1 MLKVIGCLLIGA
13 ASVGLAISFGV
24 ELREH
29 LTLLYDLR
37 QLLVDISQEAQY
49 SLLPMERILG
59 TRIRSND
66 PRLTEIC
73 GDISVRL
80 AEKNGE
86 GGAAL
91 WRRVFDGERQR
102 LGLTETEEDIIGN
115 AGKAF
120 FGKNTEE
127 NAKNLSLYLERL
139 DYVIEHTRSEQKEKQ
154 RVLQTVS
161 VMGGFMLMILLI

>member
-1 MLKVIGCLLIGA
+1 MIGCILIGT
-13 ASVGLAISFGV
+13 ASLGLAVCFGA

-29 LTLLYDLR
+29 LALLYDLR
-37 QLLVDISQEAQY
+37 QMLLDISQEAQY

-66 PRLTEIC
+66 QRLIEIC
-73 GDISVRL
+73 SSLSVRL
-80 AEKNGE
+80 EEKNGE
-86 GGAAL
+86 RGDVI
-91 WRRVFDGERQR
+91 WRQVFCREKKR
-102 LGLTETEEDIIGN
+102 LGLTETEADIMEN

-127 NAKNLSLYLERL
+127 NARNLTLYLERL

-154 RVLQTVS
+154 RVLQTLS
-161 VMGGFMLMILLI
+161 VMGGFMLMMILI